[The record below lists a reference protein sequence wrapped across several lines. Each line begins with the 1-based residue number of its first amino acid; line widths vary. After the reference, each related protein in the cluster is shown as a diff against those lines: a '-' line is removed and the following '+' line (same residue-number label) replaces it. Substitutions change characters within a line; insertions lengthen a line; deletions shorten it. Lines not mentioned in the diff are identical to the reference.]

1 MSVPRSSEPV
11 DPAASPWHLLGSAV
25 RHWREEVR
33 HLSQREVAKAA
44 YLDDGDLSKWERGLA
59 RPHADVVAR
68 LDSALGAGQHL
79 VALHATVAELERLR
93 TVATGPRAEEEIAT
107 ERRHLLQLAIAGTL
121 GAGSEPV
128 RRLLG
133 DAFGQEFRSVEDWE
147 PVCADHLYALR
158 TRPPAQVAS
167 DLLVDLLAVRR
178 QSQTAPP
185 TQAVELQRIT
195 AALAS
200 VEGNVLTRLGEHA
213 AALRWWR
220 TARQAADASGDL
232 GLRLMVRA
240 EEAGHGL
247 YGQRDP
253 EAVLRLVESAERIAG
268 GPTADLLT
276 TRSKALSMLGRHDE
290 ARGTVR
296 ALVALAA
303 GGVKGDTFGF
313 WKPDQIHFAE
323 SWVYAGAGDEAA
335 ADRARQQVLAAT
347 RDYQYDANVRLH
359 EALCTVSKGGVD
371 TGLRQAATVITT
383 LPAAYRSHHIV
394 QTGRLVLRAVPAD
407 QRGRRAV
414 GEFRELLGTGAGAAT
429 A

>member
-1 MSVPRSSEPV
+1 MPRSSEPV
-11 DPAASPWHLLGSAV
+11 NPAASPWHLLGAAV

-33 HLSQREVAKAA
+33 HLSQREVAKVA

-68 LDSALGAGQHL
+68 LDAALGAGQHL

-93 TVATGPRAEEEIAT
+93 TVAVGPDAEEEIAT
-107 ERRHLLQLAIAGTL
+107 ERRRLLQLAIAGVGAL
-121 GAGSEPV
+121 GVGGEPV

-133 DAFGQEFRSVEDWE
+133 ESFGQEFRAVEDWE
-147 PVCADHLYALR
+147 LARADHLYALR
-158 TRPPAQVAS
+158 TRPPSQVAS
-167 DLLVDLLAVRR
+167 DLLVDLLTVRR
-178 QSQTAPP
+178 QLGTAAPA
-185 TQAVELQRIT
+185 QAVELQRIT
-195 AALAS
+195 ATLAS
-200 VEGNVLTRLGEHA
+200 VRGNALTRLGKHG

-232 GLRLMVRA
+232 GLRLMVRG

-253 EAVLRLVESAERIAG
+253 ETVLCLVESAERIAG

-276 TRSKALSMLGRHDE
+276 TRAKALSLLGRHDE

-296 ALVALAA
+296 ALVALAS

-371 TGLRQAATVITT
+371 TGMRQAATVITT

-394 QTGRLVLRAVPAD
+394 QTGRMVLQAVPAG
-407 QRGRRAV
+407 QRARKAV
-414 GEFRELLGTGAGAAT
+414 GEFREVLGAGAGAAT
-429 A
+429 V